1 MRQGKAVWGILLAL
15 VLSGCASTTLQTY
28 QPKTPD
34 ETLVV
39 ATLLK
44 VQNGIN
50 SKSVELVM
58 QAYADDVYVGNFHKY
73 LGVAARNAPLQ
84 RNKADLQATY
94 RQVFKDVKAISMA
107 MRNFQLV
114 VSGDRAV
121 ATARTELTYK
131 VEAGR
136 GEKRDEVLLND
147 VQWQLQRTPAGW
159 RIKEEIYQ

>member
-1 MRQGKAVWGILLAL
+1 MRHGKVVWGILLAVAL
-15 VLSGCASTTLQTY
+15 IGCASTTLQTY
-28 QPKTPD
+28 QSKTPD

-39 ATLLK
+39 ATLMK
-44 VQNGIN
+44 IQNGIN
-50 SKSVELVM
+50 SKSLESVM
-58 QAYADDVYVGNFHKY
+58 QAYADDVYIGNFHKY

-84 RNKADLQATY
+84 RNKADLRDTY
-94 RQVFKDVKAISMA
+94 RQVFKDVKAINMA
-107 MRNFQLV
+107 MRNFTLV

-147 VQWQLQRTPAGW
+147 VRWQLQRTPAGW
-159 RIKEEIYQ
+159 KIKEEIYE